1 MVFLYQEADLGLVPI
16 ATSIERYVAVDF
28 CGLLGGDFTG
38 ILIKYPEAIVSFTS
52 VIDVFSNEV
61 YLQKCPTCSY
71 FLSYAG
77 YFLIS

>member
-1 MVFLYQEADLGLVPI
+1 MPI

-61 YLQKCPTCSY
+61 YLQKMSNLQLFAC
-71 FLSYAG
+71 
-77 YFLIS
+77 YFLIL